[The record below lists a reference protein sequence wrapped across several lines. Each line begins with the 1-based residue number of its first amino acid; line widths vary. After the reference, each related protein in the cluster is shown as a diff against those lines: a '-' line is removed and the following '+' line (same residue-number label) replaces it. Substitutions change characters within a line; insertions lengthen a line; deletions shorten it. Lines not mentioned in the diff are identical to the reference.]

1 MVKEAFVQYGLPLLA
16 VVVSCALSRVLHKLS
31 GYLHQKAQWVQAE
44 GQSTVQARVLRAAE
58 ILTSCAADGVLQ
70 VEAKLRPV
78 IKEVSA
84 DGQLTPEGAQR
95 LREQAL
101 ALAWAQARSCYG
113 EALKAGGFE
122 TSEPP
127 VALLHLIES
136 AAAKY
141 AGDSRTKLPLDVAQQ
156 AVAPQP

>member
-1 MVKEAFVQYGLPLLA
+1 MVKQAFVQYGLPLLA
-16 VVVSCALSRVLHKLS
+16 VVVSCALSRALHKLS
-31 GYLHQKAQWVQAE
+31 GYLHQKAQWAQAE

-58 ILTSCAADGVLQ
+58 VLTSCAADGVLQ

-101 ALAWAQARSCYG
+101 ALAWAQAQSCYG

-127 VALLHLIES
+127 MALLHLIES

-141 AGDSRTKLPLDVAQQ
+141 AGDSRTQLAPELRTAFTAQQ
-156 AVAPQP
+156 